1 MLMFGHGVKRNLEE
15 RKIMEHQ
22 TQNWV
27 KVAELSEVPEGQPK
41 AIQMGEGRSI
51 ALFNV
56 NGWIYATDN
65 QCPHMGYP
73 LTRGTVRNGILTCD
87 WHRRSFDLEG
97 GGCFHVECD
106 DLRTFPVEVR
116 GTEIWIEP
124 GDLTYRR
131 AEEHKQLLREGL
143 LSEDRWT
150 MSKAISLLLKGGVP
164 EEEVMESILVHVSR
178 HIASSHS
185 AEGGSDVS
193 RLINGLKVGR
203 RYSAADRLIAVTTA
217 ACSAAGPASER
228 LEVVLLPEPVA
239 WEKISRW
246 VRNFSYEGQSGRI
259 ERCLFT
265 AYHKGDADKLCPLL
279 FECAV
284 EPHFIDLPHI
294 PLYVSYLSEVI
305 DEFGWKSASELFFY
319 LGAQLVGHRPDEP
332 ERYRRD
338 AITLMR
344 QMLPM
349 IEDGTLEHTAEFDE
363 DAFVTALTSVN
374 IQRAFEA
381 VQEVLVNGVKL
392 ERLITTLVLLA
403 ADRMASTPVNVDA
416 GWENLTTEL
425 NLAASLRNAQ
435 RIGGNEIAAKGLFH
449 VAWQIFANRWI
460 NIPSRALSQPLSQE
474 KLDVSNQAEGIQHI
488 IRTIQTLN
496 VQEVGIQVLGYLNA
510 GYCAERLLEEIGHT
524 VLWDDTGSQILPT
537 LRTVFEEWKYAE
549 GHPAQ
554 YQLLVGLARYVTDIR
569 TNKDNRS
576 AATTAMRF
584 AEGRTTIE
592 VFEE

>member
-1 MLMFGHGVKRNLEE
+1 
-15 RKIMEHQ
+15 MEHR
-22 TQNWV
+22 TENWV
-27 KVAELSEVPEGQPK
+27 KVAELSEVPEGKPK
-41 AIQMGEGRSI
+41 AIRMGEGRSI

-56 NGWIYATDN
+56 DGKIYATDN

-73 LTRGTVRNGILTCD
+73 LTRGTVRNGVLTCD

-106 DLRTFPVEVR
+106 DLRTFPVDVR
-116 GTEIWIEP
+116 GREIWIEL
-124 GDLTYRR
+124 GDMTYRR

-164 EEEVMESILVHVSR
+164 EEEVMETILVHVSR
-178 HIASSHS
+178 HIASSHGS
-185 AEGGSDVS
+185 EGGSDVS

-203 RYSAADRLIAVTTA
+203 KYGDADRLIAVTTA

-228 LEVVLLPEPVA
+228 LEVVPLPEPVT
-239 WEKISRW
+239 WGKISRW

-265 AYHKGDADKLCPLL
+265 AYRKGDADKLCPLL

-294 PLYVSYLSEVI
+294 PLYVSYLSEVV
-305 DEFGWKSASELFFY
+305 DEFGWEYASELFFY
-319 LGAQLVGHRPDEP
+319 LGAQLVGHRPEEP

-338 AITLMR
+338 AIQILR
-344 QMLPM
+344 QMLPDV
-349 IEDGTLEHTAEFDE
+349 ESAGLERTVKFDE
-363 DAFVTALTSVN
+363 DVFVEALTSVN
-374 IQRAFEA
+374 LQRAFEA
-381 VQEVLVNGVKL
+381 VQTVLIDGVKL
-392 ERLITTLVLLA
+392 EKVITTLVLLA
-403 ADRMASTPVNVDA
+403 ADRMANTPVNVDA
-416 GWENLTTEL
+416 GWENLTMEL
-425 NLAASLRNAQ
+425 NLAASLRSVQ
-435 RIGGNEIAAKGLFH
+435 RVGGNRVAAKGLFH

-460 NIPSRALSQPLSQE
+460 NIPSRPLSQPLSEE
-474 KLDVSNQAEGIQHI
+474 KLDVPNQAEGIKHI
-488 IRTIQTLN
+488 VRTIQTLD
-496 VQEVGIQVLGYLNA
+496 VQKVGPQVLGYLNA

-554 YQLLVGLARYVTDIR
+554 AQLLVGLARYVTDIR

-584 AEGRTTIE
+584 AEGKTTIE

>member
-1 MLMFGHGVKRNLEE
+1 
-15 RKIMEHQ
+15 MEHQ

-27 KVAELSEVPEGQPK
+27 KVAELSEVTEGQPK
-41 AIQMGEGRSI
+41 AVQMGAGRSI

-56 NGWIYATDN
+56 DGKIYATDN

-116 GTEIWIEP
+116 GNEIWIDP

-164 EEEVMESILVHVSR
+164 EEEVMGSILEHVSR
-178 HIASSHS
+178 HIASSHGS
-185 AEGGSDVS
+185 EGGGDVS

-203 RYSAADRLIAVTTA
+203 RYTGADRLIAVTTS

-228 LEVVLLPEPVA
+228 LEVVPLPEPVT
-239 WEKISRW
+239 WEKISQW
-246 VRNFSYEGQSGRI
+246 VRNFSYEGHSGRI

-284 EPHFIDLPHI
+284 EPHFIDAPHI
-294 PLYVSYLSEVI
+294 PLYVSYLSEVV
-305 DEFGWKSASELFFY
+305 DEFGWEHASELLFY
-319 LGAQLVGHRPDEP
+319 LGAQLVGHHPDEP

-338 AITLMR
+338 AIQLMR
-344 QMLPM
+344 QILPT
-349 IEDGTLEHTAEFDE
+349 IENTTLEKTVEFDE
-363 DAFVTALTSVN
+363 DAFVEALISVN
-374 IQRAFEA
+374 LQRSFEA
-381 VQEVLVNGVKL
+381 VQAVLVDGVKL

-425 NLAASLRNAQ
+425 NLAASLRSAQ
-435 RIGGNEIAAKGLFH
+435 RVGGNEVAAKGLFH
-449 VAWQIFANRWI
+449 VAWQMFADRWI
-460 NIPSRALSQPLSQE
+460 NIPSRNLSQPLSEE
-474 KLDVSNQAEGIQHI
+474 K
-488 IRTIQTLN
+488 T
-496 VQEVGIQVLGYLNA
+496 
-510 GYCAERLLEEIGHT
+510 
-524 VLWDDTGSQILPT
+524 
-537 LRTVFEEWKYAE
+537 
-549 GHPAQ
+549 
-554 YQLLVGLARYVTDIR
+554 
-569 TNKDNRS
+569 
-576 AATTAMRF
+576 
-584 AEGRTTIE
+584 
-592 VFEE
+592 

>member
-1 MLMFGHGVKRNLEE
+1 MG
-15 RKIMEHQ
+15 HQ

-41 AIQMGEGRSI
+41 AVQMGEGRSI

-56 NGWIYATDN
+56 DGRIYATDN

-106 DLRTFPVEVR
+106 DLRTFPVDIR
-116 GTEIWIEP
+116 GSEIWIEP
-124 GDLTYRR
+124 GDMTYRR

-164 EEEVMESILVHVSR
+164 EEEVMGTILEHVSR
-178 HIASSHS
+178 HIASSHG
-185 AEGGSDVS
+185 AEGGGDVS
-193 RLINGLKVGR
+193 RLINGLRVGR
-203 RYSAADRLIAVTTA
+203 RYTGADRLIAVTTA

-228 LEVVLLPEPVA
+228 LEVVPLPEPVT

-284 EPHFIDLPHI
+284 EPHFIDAAHI
-294 PLYVSYLSEVI
+294 LLYVSYLAEVV
-305 DEFGWKSASELFFY
+305 DEFGWEHASDVFFY
-319 LGAQLVGHRPDEP
+319 LGAELVGHRPDDP

-338 AITLMR
+338 AIQFMR
-344 QMLPM
+344 EMLPTV
-349 IEDGTLEHTAEFDE
+349 ENADLEQTVEFDE
-363 DAFVTALTSVN
+363 DAFVEALTSVN
-374 IQRAFEA
+374 LQRSFEA
-381 VQEVLVNGVKL
+381 VQAVLGGGVKL
-392 ERLITTLVLLA
+392 DKLITTLVLLA
-403 ADRMASTPVNVDA
+403 ADRMAHTPVNVDA

-425 NLAASLRNAQ
+425 NLAASLRSAQ
-435 RIGGNEIAAKGLFH
+435 RIGGNKVAAQGLFH

-460 NIPSRALSQPLSQE
+460 NIPSRALSQRLSQE
-474 KLDVSNQAEGIQHI
+474 KLDVANEAEGIKHI
-488 IRTIQTLN
+488 IDTIETLN
-496 VQEVGIQVLGYLNA
+496 VQEVGTQVLGYLNA
-510 GYCAERLLEEIGHT
+510 GYCAERLIEEIGHT
-524 VLWDDTGSQILPT
+524 ALWDDTGSQVLPT
-537 LRTVFEEWKYAE
+537 LRTVFEEWKRAE

-554 YQLLVGLARYVTDIR
+554 SQLLVGLARYVTDIR
-569 TNKDNRS
+569 SNTDNKS

-584 AEGRTTIE
+584 AEGRTTVE

>member
-1 MLMFGHGVKRNLEE
+1 M
-15 RKIMEHQ
+15 
-22 TQNWV
+22 
-27 KVAELSEVPEGQPK
+27 KVAELREVSEGQPK
-41 AIQMGEGRSI
+41 AVQMGEGRSI

-56 NGWIYATDN
+56 DGKIYATDN

-87 WHRRSFDLEG
+87 WHQRSFDLEG

-106 DLRTFPVEVR
+106 DLRTFPVDIR
-116 GTEIWIEP
+116 GSEIWIEL

-164 EEEVMESILVHVSR
+164 EEEVMGTILEHVSR
-178 HIASSHS
+178 HIASSHG
-185 AEGGSDVS
+185 AEGGGDVS
-193 RLINGLKVGR
+193 RLINGLRVGR
-203 RYSAADRLIAVTTA
+203 RYTGADRLIAVTTS

-228 LEVVLLPEPVA
+228 LDVVPLPEPVT

-265 AYHKGDADKLCPLL
+265 AYHKGDVEKLRPLL

-305 DEFGWKSASELFFY
+305 DEFGWERASELVFY
-319 LGAQLVGHRPDEP
+319 LGAQLIGHRPEEP

-338 AITLMR
+338 AIQLMR
-344 QMLPM
+344 QMLP
-349 IEDGTLEHTAEFDE
+349 TLENANLEQTVEFDE
-363 DAFVTALTSVN
+363 DAFVEALTSVN
-374 IQRAFEA
+374 LQRSFEA
-381 VQEVLVNGVKL
+381 VQTVLTDGVKL

-403 ADRMASTPVNVDA
+403 ADRMAHTPVNVDA

-425 NLAASLRNAQ
+425 NLAASLRSAQ
-435 RIGGNEIAAKGLFH
+435 QMGGTKIAAQGVFH
-449 VAWQIFANRWI
+449 SAWQIFADRWI
-460 NIPSRALSQPLSQE
+460 NIPSRPLSQPLSQE
-474 KLDVSNQAEGIQHI
+474 KLDVANEAEGIKHI
-488 IRTIQTLN
+488 VDTIETLN
-496 VQEVGIQVLGYLNA
+496 VQEVGTHVLGYLNA
-510 GYCAERLLEEIGHT
+510 GYCAERLIEEIGHT
-524 VLWDDTGSQILPT
+524 ALWDDTGSEVLPT
-537 LRTVFEEWKYAE
+537 LRTVFEEWKHAE

-554 YQLLVGLARYVTDIR
+554 FQLLIGLARYITDIR
-569 TNKDNRS
+569 SNTDNKS
-576 AATTAMRF
+576 AATTAIRF
-584 AEGRTTIE
+584 AEGKTTIE

>member
-1 MLMFGHGVKRNLEE
+1 
-15 RKIMEHQ
+15 MEHQ

-27 KVAELSEVPEGQPK
+27 KVAEFNEVPKGKPK
-41 AIQMGEGRSI
+41 AVQMGEGRSI

-56 NGWIYATDN
+56 DGKIYATDN

-106 DLRTFPVEVR
+106 DLRTFPVDIR
-116 GTEIWIEP
+116 GSEIWIEP

-164 EEEVMESILVHVSR
+164 EEEVMGTILEHVSR
-178 HIASSHS
+178 HIASSHG
-185 AEGGSDVS
+185 AEGGGDVS
-193 RLINGLKVGR
+193 RLINGLRVGR
-203 RYSAADRLIAVTTA
+203 KYTDADRLIAVTTS

-228 LEVVLLPEPVA
+228 LEVVPLPEPVT
-239 WEKISRW
+239 WEKISQW

-265 AYHKGDADKLCPLL
+265 AYHKGDAEKLRPLL

-284 EPHFIDLPHI
+284 EPHFIDLSHI

-305 DEFGWKSASELFFY
+305 DEFGWERASELVFY
-319 LGAQLVGHRPDEP
+319 LGAQLIGHRPEEP

-338 AITLMR
+338 AIQLMR
-344 QMLPM
+344 QMLP
-349 IEDGTLEHTAEFDE
+349 TLESANLEQTDEFDE
-363 DAFVTALTSVN
+363 DAFVEALTSVN
-374 IQRAFEA
+374 LQRSFGA
-381 VQEVLVNGVKL
+381 VQTVLTDGVKL

-403 ADRMASTPVNVDA
+403 ADRMAHTPVNVDA

-425 NLAASLRNAQ
+425 NLAASLRSAQ
-435 RIGGNEIAAKGLFH
+435 QVGGNKVAAKGVFH
-449 VAWQIFANRWI
+449 VAWQIFADRWI
-460 NIPSRALSQPLSQE
+460 NIPARPLSQPLNQE
-474 KLDVSNQAEGIQHI
+474 KLDVANEAEGIKHI
-488 IRTIQTLN
+488 VDTIETLN
-496 VQEVGIQVLGYLNA
+496 VQEVGTRVLGYLNA
-510 GYCAERLLEEIGHT
+510 GYCTERLIEQIGHT
-524 VLWDDTGSQILPT
+524 ALWDDTGSEVLPT
-537 LRTVFEEWKYAE
+537 LRTVFEEWKRAE

-554 YQLLVGLARYVTDIR
+554 SQLLVGLARYITDIR
-569 TNKDNRS
+569 SNTDNKS

>member
-1 MLMFGHGVKRNLEE
+1 MAD
-15 RKIMEHQ
+15 Q
-22 TQNWV
+22 AQNWV
-27 KVAELSEVPEGQPK
+27 KVAELREVPEGQPK
-41 AIQMGEGRSI
+41 AVEMGEGRSI

-56 NGWIYATDN
+56 DGKIYATDN

-73 LTRGTVRNGILTCD
+73 LTRGTVRNGVLTCD

-106 DLRTFPVEVR
+106 DLRTFPVDIRGSEV
-116 GTEIWIEP
+116 WIAP
-124 GDLTYRR
+124 GDFAYRR

-164 EEEVMESILVHVSR
+164 ESEVMRTILEHVSR
-178 HIASSHS
+178 HIASSHGS
-185 AEGGSDVS
+185 EGGGDVS
-193 RLINGLKVGR
+193 RLINGLKVGQ
-203 RYSAADRLIAVTTA
+203 RYTDADRLIAVTTA
-217 ACSAAGPASER
+217 ACAAAGPASER
-228 LEVVLLPEPVA
+228 LEVVPLPEPVT

-246 VRNFSYEGQSGRI
+246 VRNFSYEGHSGRI

-284 EPHFIDLPHI
+284 EPHFIDAPHI

-305 DEFGWKSASELFFY
+305 DAFGWEHASELLFY
-319 LGAQLVGHRPDEP
+319 LGARLIGHHPDEP

-338 AITLMR
+338 AIQLMR
-344 QMLPM
+344 QHLPS
-349 IEDGTLEHTAEFDE
+349 IEGAVLEGNGTFDE

-374 IQRAFEA
+374 LQRSFAA
-381 VQEVLVNGVKL
+381 VQAVLVDGVEI
-392 ERLITTLVLLA
+392 ERLITSLVLLA

-416 GWENLTTEL
+416 GWENLTMEL
-425 NLAASLRNAQ
+425 NLAAALRSAQ
-435 RIGGNEIAAKGLFH
+435 RVGGNRVAAKGVFH
-449 VAWQIFANRWI
+449 VAWQIFADRWI
-460 NIPSRALSQPLSQE
+460 NIPTRLLSQSLPQE
-474 KLDVSNQAEGIQHI
+474 RLEIESESEGIKQI
-488 IRTIQTLN
+488 IDTIETLN
-496 VQEVGIQVLGYLNA
+496 VQRVGAEVLGYLNA
-510 GYCAERLLEEIGHT
+510 GYSAERLIKEVGRT
-524 VLWDDTGSQILPT
+524 VLWDDTGSQVLPT

-554 YQLLVGLARYVTDIR
+554 FQLLVGLARYVTDIR
-569 TNKDNRS
+569 SNTDNKS

-592 VFEE
+592 VFEA

>member
-1 MLMFGHGVKRNLEE
+1 MG
-15 RKIMEHQ
+15 HQ

-27 KVAELSEVPEGQPK
+27 KVAELSEVTEGQPK
-41 AIQMGEGRSI
+41 AVQMGEGRSI

-56 NGWIYATDN
+56 DGRIYATDN

-106 DLRTFPVEVR
+106 DLRTFPVDIR
-116 GTEIWIEP
+116 GNEIWIEP
-124 GDLTYRR
+124 GDMTYRR

-164 EEEVMESILVHVSR
+164 EEEVMGTILEHVSR
-178 HIASSHS
+178 HIASSHG
-185 AEGGSDVS
+185 AEGGGDVS
-193 RLINGLKVGR
+193 RLINGLRVGR
-203 RYSAADRLIAVTTA
+203 RYTGADRLIAVTTA

-228 LEVVLLPEPVA
+228 LEVVPLPEPVT

-284 EPHFIDLPHI
+284 EPHFIDAAHI
-294 PLYVSYLSEVI
+294 LLYISYLAEVV
-305 DEFGWKSASELFFY
+305 DEFGWEHASDVFFY
-319 LGAQLVGHRPDEP
+319 LGAELVGHRPDDP

-338 AITLMR
+338 AIQFMR
-344 QMLPM
+344 EMLPTV
-349 IEDGTLEHTAEFDE
+349 ENADLEQTVEFDE
-363 DAFVTALTSVN
+363 DAFVEALTSVN
-374 IQRAFEA
+374 LQRSFEA
-381 VQEVLVNGVKL
+381 VQAVLGGGVKL
-392 ERLITTLVLLA
+392 DKLITTLVLLA

-416 GWENLTTEL
+416 GWGNLTMEL
-425 NLAASLRNAQ
+425 NVAASLRSAQ
-435 RIGGNEIAAKGLFH
+435 RIGGNKVAAKGLFH

-474 KLDVSNQAEGIQHI
+474 KLDVANEAEGIKHI
-488 IRTIQTLN
+488 IDTIETLN
-496 VQEVGIQVLGYLNA
+496 VQEVVTQVLGYLNA
-510 GYCAERLLEEIGHT
+510 GYCAERLIEEIGHT
-524 VLWDDTGSQILPT
+524 ALWDDTGSQVLPT
-537 LRTVFEEWKYAE
+537 LRTVFEEWKRAE

-554 YQLLVGLARYVTDIR
+554 SQLLVGLARYVTDIR
-569 TNKDNRS
+569 SNTDNKS

-584 AEGRTTIE
+584 AEGRTTVE

>member
-1 MLMFGHGVKRNLEE
+1 MG
-15 RKIMEHQ
+15 HQ

-27 KVAELSEVPEGQPK
+27 KVAELSEVTEGQPK
-41 AIQMGEGRSI
+41 AVQMGEGRSI

-56 NGWIYATDN
+56 DGRIYATDN

-106 DLRTFPVEVR
+106 DLRIFPVDIR
-116 GTEIWIEP
+116 GNEIWIEP
-124 GDLTYRR
+124 GDMTYRR

-164 EEEVMESILVHVSR
+164 EEEVMGTILEHVSR
-178 HIASSHS
+178 HIASFHE
-185 AEGGSDVS
+185 AEGGGDVS
-193 RLINGLKVGR
+193 RLINGLRVGR
-203 RYSAADRLIAVTTA
+203 RYTGADRLIAVTTA

-228 LEVVLLPEPVA
+228 LEVVPLPEPVT

-265 AYHKGDADKLCPLL
+265 AYHKGDADKLRPLL

-284 EPHFIDLPHI
+284 GPHFIDLPHI

-305 DEFGWKSASELFFY
+305 DEFGWERASELVFY
-319 LGAQLVGHRPDEP
+319 LGAQLIGHRPEEP

-338 AITLMR
+338 AIQLMR
-344 QMLPM
+344 QILPTV
-349 IEDGTLEHTAEFDE
+349 ENADLEQTVEFDE
-363 DAFVTALTSVN
+363 DAFVEALTSVN
-374 IQRAFEA
+374 LQRSFEA
-381 VQEVLVNGVKL
+381 VQAVLTEGVKL

-403 ADRMASTPVNVDA
+403 ADRMAHTPVNVDA
-416 GWENLTTEL
+416 GWENLTTEF
-425 NLAASLRNAQ
+425 NLAASLRSAQ
-435 RIGGNEIAAKGLFH
+435 RIGGNQVAAQGVFH

-460 NIPSRALSQPLSQE
+460 NIPSRALSQPLGQE
-474 KLDVSNQAEGIQHI
+474 KLDVANEAEGIKHI
-488 IRTIQTLN
+488 IDTIETLN
-496 VQEVGIQVLGYLNA
+496 VQEVGTQVLGYLNA
-510 GYCAERLLEEIGHT
+510 GYCAERLIEEIGHT
-524 VLWDDTGSQILPT
+524 ALWDDTGSQVLPT
-537 LRTVFEEWKYAE
+537 LRTVFEEWKRAE

-554 YQLLVGLARYVTDIR
+554 FQLLVGLARYVTDIR
-569 TNKDNRS
+569 SNTDNKS

-584 AEGRTTIE
+584 AEGRTTVE
-592 VFEE
+592 VFEA

>member
-1 MLMFGHGVKRNLEE
+1 
-15 RKIMEHQ
+15 MEHQ

-27 KVAELSEVPEGQPK
+27 KVAELREVSEGQPK
-41 AIQMGEGRSI
+41 AVQMGEGRSI

-56 NGWIYATDN
+56 DGKIYATDN

-106 DLRTFPVEVR
+106 DLRTFPVDIR
-116 GTEIWIEP
+116 GSEIWIEL

-164 EEEVMESILVHVSR
+164 EEEVMGTILEHVSR
-178 HIASSHS
+178 HIASSHG
-185 AEGGSDVS
+185 AEGGGDVS
-193 RLINGLKVGR
+193 RLINGLRVGR
-203 RYSAADRLIAVTTA
+203 RYTGADRLIAVTTS

-228 LEVVLLPEPVA
+228 LEVVPLPEPVT

-265 AYHKGDADKLCPLL
+265 AYHKGDVEKLRPLL

-305 DEFGWKSASELFFY
+305 DEFGWERASELVFY
-319 LGAQLVGHRPDEP
+319 LGAQLIGHRPEEP

-338 AITLMR
+338 AIQLMR
-344 QMLPM
+344 QMLP
-349 IEDGTLEHTAEFDE
+349 TLENADLEQTVEFDE
-363 DAFVTALTSVN
+363 DAFVAALTSVN
-374 IQRAFEA
+374 LQRSFEA
-381 VQEVLVNGVKL
+381 VQTVLTDGVKL

-403 ADRMASTPVNVDA
+403 ADRMAHTPVNVDA

-425 NLAASLRNAQ
+425 NLAASLRSAQ
-435 RIGGNEIAAKGLFH
+435 QMGGTKVAAQGVFH
-449 VAWQIFANRWI
+449 SCVANLRGSLDKHPFAT
-460 NIPSRALSQPLSQE
+460 PQSTPESRKAGCCE
-474 KLDVSNQAEGIQHI
+474 RGRGNQA
-488 IRTIQTLN
+488 
-496 VQEVGIQVLGYLNA
+496 
-510 GYCAERLLEEIGHT
+510 YC
-524 VLWDDTGSQILPT
+524 
-537 LRTVFEEWKYAE
+537 
-549 GHPAQ
+549 
-554 YQLLVGLARYVTDIR
+554 
-569 TNKDNRS
+569 
-576 AATTAMRF
+576 
-584 AEGRTTIE
+584 
-592 VFEE
+592 

>member
-1 MLMFGHGVKRNLEE
+1 MG
-15 RKIMEHQ
+15 HQ

-41 AIQMGEGRSI
+41 AVQMGEGRSI

-56 NGWIYATDN
+56 DGRIYATDN

-106 DLRTFPVEVR
+106 DLRTFPVDIR
-116 GTEIWIEP
+116 GNEIWIEP
-124 GDLTYRR
+124 GDMTYRR

-164 EEEVMESILVHVSR
+164 EEEVMGTILEHVSR
-178 HIASSHS
+178 HIASSHG
-185 AEGGSDVS
+185 AEGGGDVS
-193 RLINGLKVGR
+193 RLINGLRVGR
-203 RYSAADRLIAVTTA
+203 RYTGADRLIAVTTA

-228 LEVVLLPEPVA
+228 LEVVPLPEPVT

-265 AYHKGDADKLCPLL
+265 AYHKGDADKLRPLL

-284 EPHFIDLPHI
+284 GPHFIDLPHI

-305 DEFGWKSASELFFY
+305 DEFGWERASELVFY
-319 LGAQLVGHRPDEP
+319 LGAQLIGHRPEEP

-338 AITLMR
+338 AIQLMR
-344 QMLPM
+344 QMLPTV
-349 IEDGTLEHTAEFDE
+349 ENADLEQTVEFDE
-363 DAFVTALTSVN
+363 DAFVEALTSVN
-374 IQRAFEA
+374 LQRSFEA
-381 VQEVLVNGVKL
+381 VQAVLTGGVKL

-416 GWENLTTEL
+416 GWGNLTMEL
-425 NLAASLRNAQ
+425 NVAASLRSAQ
-435 RIGGNEIAAKGLFH
+435 QIGGNRVAAKGLFH
-449 VAWQIFANRWI
+449 VAWLIFANRWI
-460 NIPSRALSQPLSQE
+460 NIPSRPFSQPLSQE
-474 KLDVSNQAEGIQHI
+474 KLDVANEAEGIKHI
-488 IRTIQTLN
+488 IDTIETLN
-496 VQEVGIQVLGYLNA
+496 VQEVVTQVLGYLNA
-510 GYCAERLLEEIGHT
+510 GYCAERLIEEIGHT
-524 VLWDDTGSQILPT
+524 ALWDDTGSQVLPT
-537 LRTVFEEWKYAE
+537 LRTVFEEWKRAE

-554 YQLLVGLARYVTDIR
+554 SQLLVGLARYVTDIR
-569 TNKDNRS
+569 SNTDNKS

-584 AEGRTTIE
+584 AEGRTTVE

>member
-1 MLMFGHGVKRNLEE
+1 
-15 RKIMEHQ
+15 MEHQ

-27 KVAELSEVPEGQPK
+27 KVAELSEVSEGKPK
-41 AIQMGEGRSI
+41 AVQMGAGRSI

-56 NGWIYATDN
+56 DGKIYATDN

-106 DLRTFPVEVR
+106 DLRTFPVDVR
-116 GTEIWIEP
+116 GNEVWIEP

-164 EEEVMESILVHVSR
+164 EEEVMGTILEHVSR
-178 HIASSHS
+178 HIASSHG
-185 AEGGSDVS
+185 AEGGGDVS
-193 RLINGLKVGR
+193 RLINGLRVGR
-203 RYSAADRLIAVTTA
+203 RYTDADRLIAVTTS

-228 LEVVLLPEPVA
+228 LEVVPLPEPVT
-239 WEKISRW
+239 WEKISQW
-246 VRNFSYEGQSGRI
+246 VRNFSYEGQSERI

-265 AYHKGDADKLCPLL
+265 AYHKGDADKLRPLL

-284 EPHFIDLPHI
+284 EPHFMDLSHI

-305 DEFGWKSASELFFY
+305 DEFGWERASELVFY
-319 LGAQLVGHRPDEP
+319 LGAQLIGHRPEEP

-338 AITLMR
+338 AIQLMR
-344 QMLPM
+344 QILPA
-349 IEDGTLEHTAEFDE
+349 LENADLEQTDEFDE
-363 DAFVTALTSVN
+363 DAFVEALTSVN
-374 IQRAFEA
+374 LQRSFEA
-381 VQEVLVNGVKL
+381 VQTVLTDGVKL

-403 ADRMASTPVNVDA
+403 ADRMAHTPVNVDA

-425 NLAASLRNAQ
+425 NLAASLRSAQ
-435 RIGGNEIAAKGLFH
+435 QMGGNEVAAKGVFH
-449 VAWQIFANRWI
+449 VAWQIFADRWI
-460 NIPSRALSQPLSQE
+460 NIPSRPVSQPLKKE
-474 KLDVSNQAEGIQHI
+474 KLDVANEAEGIKHI
-488 IRTIQTLN
+488 VDTIETLN
-496 VQEVGIQVLGYLNA
+496 VQEVGIRVLGYLNA
-510 GYCAERLLEEIGHT
+510 GYCAERLIEEIGHT
-524 VLWDDTGSQILPT
+524 ALWDDTGSEVLPT
-537 LRTVFEEWKYAE
+537 LRTVFEEWKHAE

-554 YQLLVGLARYVTDIR
+554 SQLLVGLARYVTDIR
-569 TNKDNRS
+569 SNTDNKS
-576 AATTAMRF
+576 AATTAIRF
-584 AEGRTTIE
+584 AEGKTTIE

>member
-1 MLMFGHGVKRNLEE
+1 
-15 RKIMEHQ
+15 MEHQ

-41 AIQMGEGRSI
+41 AVQMGAGRSI

-56 NGWIYATDN
+56 DGQIYATDN

-106 DLRTFPVEVR
+106 DLRVFPVEVR
-116 GTEIWIEP
+116 GDEIWIEP
-124 GDLTYRR
+124 GDMTYRR

-150 MSKAISLLLKGGVP
+150 MSKAIALLLKGGVP
-164 EEEVMESILVHVSR
+164 EEEVMGSILEHVSR
-178 HIASSHS
+178 HIATSHG
-185 AEGGSDVS
+185 AEGGNDVS
-193 RLINGLKVGR
+193 KLINGLKVGR
-203 RYSAADRLIAVTTA
+203 RYTDADRLIAVTTA

-228 LEVVLLPEPVA
+228 LEVVPLPEPVA

-265 AYHKGDADKLCPLL
+265 AHHKGDSDKLCPLL

-294 PLYVSYLSEVI
+294 PLYVSYLTEVI
-305 DEFGWKSASELFFY
+305 GEFGWERASDLFFY
-319 LGAQLVGHRPDEP
+319 LGAELIGHRPDDP

-338 AITLMR
+338 AIRLMR
-344 QMLPM
+344 EMLPT
-349 IEDGTLEHTAEFDE
+349 IEGTTIDENGKFDE
-363 DAFVTALTSVN
+363 DVFAAALTSVN
-374 IQRAFEA
+374 LQRSFEA
-381 VQEVLVNGVKL
+381 VQAALGNGVQL
-392 ERLITTLVLLA
+392 DRIITTLVLLA
-403 ADRMASTPVNVDA
+403 ADRMANTPVNVDA
-416 GWENLTTEL
+416 GWEQLTMEL
-425 NLAASLRNAQ
+425 NLAASLRSAQ
-435 RIGGNEIAAKGLFH
+435 QIGGDLVAAKGVFH
-449 VAWQIFANRWI
+449 VAWQIFADRWI
-460 NIPSRALSQPLSQE
+460 NIPARNLSEPLCQE
-474 KLDVSNQAEGIQHI
+474 KLEVKDEAEGLKDI
-488 IRTIQTLN
+488 IDTIETLD
-496 VQEVGIQVLGYLNA
+496 VQSVGSKVLGYLNA
-510 GYCAERLLEEIGHT
+510 GYSAERLMEEIGHT
-524 VLWDDTGSQILPT
+524 VLWDDTGSEVLPT
-537 LRTVFEEWKYAE
+537 LRTVLEEWKHAE
-549 GHPAQ
+549 GHAAQ
-554 YQLLVGLARYVTDIR
+554 PQLLVGLARYVTDIR
-569 TNKDNRS
+569 SNTDNKS

>member
-1 MLMFGHGVKRNLEE
+1 
-15 RKIMEHQ
+15 MEHQ

-56 NGWIYATDN
+56 DGQIYATDN

-87 WHRRSFDLEG
+87 WHRRSFDLKG

-106 DLRTFPVEVR
+106 DLRTFPVDVR
-116 GTEIWIEP
+116 GSEIWIEP

-150 MSKAISLLLKGGVP
+150 MSKAIALLLNGGVP
-164 EEEVMESILVHVSR
+164 EEEVMGSILEHVSR
-178 HIASSHS
+178 HIASSHG
-185 AEGGSDVS
+185 AEGGGDVS
-193 RLINGLKVGR
+193 RLVNGLKVGR
-203 RYSAADRLIAVTTA
+203 RYAKADRLIAITTA

-228 LEVVLLPEPVA
+228 LEVVPLPDPVA
-239 WEKISRW
+239 WEKMSRW
-246 VRNFSYEGQSGRI
+246 VRTFSYEGHSGRI

-265 AYHKGDADKLCPLL
+265 AYHKGESDKLCPLL

-305 DEFGWKSASELFFY
+305 DEFGWERASGLLFY
-319 LGAQLVGHRPDEP
+319 LGAQLIGHRPEEP

-338 AITLMR
+338 AIRIMR
-344 QMLPM
+344 QMLPT
-349 IEDGTLEHTAEFDE
+349 IEGATLEQKLEFDE

-381 VQEVLVNGVKL
+381 VQAVLVDGVKL

-403 ADRMASTPVNVDA
+403 ADRMARTPVNVDA

-425 NLAASLRNAQ
+425 NMAASLRSAQ
-435 RIGGNEIAAKGLFH
+435 GIGGDLVAAKGVFH

-460 NIPSRALSQPLSQE
+460 NIPSRALSEPLSEE
-474 KLDVSNQAEGIQHI
+474 KLEVSNQAEGIKQVI
-488 IRTIQTLN
+488 STIEALN
-496 VQEVGIQVLGYLNA
+496 VQEVGVQVLGYLNA
-510 GYCAERLLEEIGHT
+510 GYCGEQLLEEIGRT
-524 VLWDDTGSQILPT
+524 VLWDDTGSEVLPT
-537 LRTVFEEWKYAE
+537 LRTVFEEWKRAE

-554 YQLLVGLARYVTDIR
+554 YQLLVGLTRYVTDIR
-569 TNKDNRS
+569 TNKDNQS

>member
-1 MLMFGHGVKRNLEE
+1 MG
-15 RKIMEHQ
+15 HQ

-27 KVAELSEVPEGQPK
+27 KVAELNEVSEEQPK
-41 AIQMGEGRSI
+41 AVQMEEGRSI

-56 NGWIYATDN
+56 NGKIYATDN

-106 DLRTFPVEVR
+106 DLRTFPVDIR
-116 GTEIWIEP
+116 GNEIWIEP

-164 EEEVMESILVHVSR
+164 EEEVMGTILEHVSR
-178 HIASSHS
+178 HIASSHG
-185 AEGGSDVS
+185 AEGGADVS
-193 RLINGLKVGR
+193 RLINGLRVGR
-203 RYSAADRLIAVTTA
+203 RYTGADRLIAVTTS
-217 ACSAAGPASER
+217 ACAAAGPASER
-228 LEVVLLPEPVA
+228 LEVVPLPEPVTS
-239 WEKISRW
+239 EKISRW

-265 AYHKGDADKLCPLL
+265 AYHKGDVEKLRPLL

-305 DEFGWKSASELFFY
+305 DEFGWERASELVFY
-319 LGAQLVGHRPDEP
+319 LGAQLIGHRPEEP

-338 AITLMR
+338 AIQLMR
-344 QMLPM
+344 QMLP
-349 IEDGTLEHTAEFDE
+349 TLENADLEQTVEFDE
-363 DAFVTALTSVN
+363 DAFVEALTSVN
-374 IQRAFEA
+374 LQRSFKA
-381 VQEVLVNGVKL
+381 VQTVLTDGVKL

-403 ADRMASTPVNVDA
+403 ADRMAHTPVNVDA

-425 NLAASLRNAQ
+425 NLAASLRSAQ
-435 RIGGNEIAAKGLFH
+435 QMGGTKVAAQGVFH
-449 VAWQIFANRWI
+449 SAWQIFADRWI
-460 NIPSRALSQPLSQE
+460 NIPSRLLSQPLNQE
-474 KLDVSNQAEGIQHI
+474 KLDVANEAEGIKHI
-488 IRTIQTLN
+488 VDTIETLN
-496 VQEVGIQVLGYLNA
+496 VQEVGTCVLGYLNA
-510 GYCAERLLEEIGHT
+510 GYCAERLMEQIGHT
-524 VLWDDTGSQILPT
+524 ALWDDTGSEVLPT
-537 LRTVFEEWKYAE
+537 LRTVFEEWKHAE

-554 YQLLVGLARYVTDIR
+554 SQLLVGLARYVTDIR
-569 TNKDNRS
+569 SNTDNKS

>member
-1 MLMFGHGVKRNLEE
+1 
-15 RKIMEHQ
+15 MEHQ

-56 NGWIYATDN
+56 DGKIYATDN

-106 DLRTFPVEVR
+106 DLRTFPVDVR
-116 GTEIWIEP
+116 GNEIWIEP

-164 EEEVMESILVHVSR
+164 EEEVMGTILEHVSR
-178 HIASSHS
+178 HIASSHG
-185 AEGGSDVS
+185 AEGGGDVS

-203 RYSAADRLIAVTTA
+203 RYTGADRLIAVTTS

-228 LEVVLLPEPVA
+228 LEVVPLPEPVA
-239 WEKISRW
+239 WEKISLW

-284 EPHFIDLPHI
+284 EPNFIDAPHI

-305 DEFGWKSASELFFY
+305 DEFGWERASELVFY

-338 AITLMR
+338 AIQLMR
-344 QMLPM
+344 QMLPTV
-349 IEDGTLEHTAEFDE
+349 DGAALEQTTEFDE
-363 DAFVTALTSVN
+363 DAFVEALTSVN
-374 IQRAFEA
+374 LQRSFEA
-381 VQEVLVNGVKL
+381 VQAVLADGVRL
-392 ERLITTLVLLA
+392 ERLITLLVLLA

-425 NLAASLRNAQ
+425 NLAASLRSAQ
-435 RIGGNEIAAKGLFH
+435 RVGGNEIAAKGLFH
-449 VAWQIFANRWI
+449 VAWQIFADRWI
-460 NIPSRALSQPLSQE
+460 NIPSRVLGEPLSQE
-474 KLDVSNQAEGIQHI
+474 KLDVANEAEGLKDI
-488 IRTIQTLN
+488 IDTIETLN
-496 VQEVGIQVLGYLNA
+496 VQRIGPKVLGYLNA
-510 GYCAERLLEEIGHT
+510 GYSAERLMEEIGHT
-524 VLWDDTGSQILPT
+524 VLWDDTGSEVLPT
-537 LRTVFEEWKYAE
+537 LRTVFEEWKHAD

-569 TNKDNRS
+569 SNTDNKS

>member
-1 MLMFGHGVKRNLEE
+1 
-15 RKIMEHQ
+15 MEHQ

-27 KVAELSEVPEGQPK
+27 KVAELSEIPEGQPK
-41 AIQMGEGRSI
+41 AVQMGAGRSI

-56 NGWIYATDN
+56 DGKIYATDN

-106 DLRTFPVEVR
+106 DLRTFPVNVR
-116 GTEIWIEP
+116 GSEIWIDP
-124 GDLTYRR
+124 GDMTYRR

-164 EEEVMESILVHVSR
+164 EEEVMGTILEHVSR
-178 HIASSHS
+178 HIASSHGS
-185 AEGGSDVS
+185 EGGGDVS

-203 RYSAADRLIAVTTA
+203 RYTDADRLIAVTTS

-228 LEVVLLPEPVA
+228 LEVVPLPEPVT

-284 EPHFIDLPHI
+284 EPHFIDAPHI
-294 PLYVSYLSEVI
+294 PLYVSYLSEVV
-305 DEFGWKSASELFFY
+305 DEFGWEHASELLFY
-319 LGAQLVGHRPDEP
+319 LGAELVGHRPDDP

-338 AITLMR
+338 AIQLMQ
-344 QMLPM
+344 QMLPT
-349 IEDGTLEHTAEFDE
+349 IENATLEQTVEFNE
-363 DAFVTALTSVN
+363 DAFVEALTSVN
-374 IQRAFEA
+374 LQRSFEA
-381 VQEVLVNGVKL
+381 VQAALVDGVKL
-392 ERLITTLVLLA
+392 EKLITTLVLLA

-425 NLAASLRNAQ
+425 NLAASLRSAQ
-435 RIGGNEIAAKGLFH
+435 QIGGNLVAAKGLFH
-449 VAWQIFANRWI
+449 VAWQIFADRWI
-460 NIPSRALSQPLSQE
+460 NITSRPLSQSLSQE
-474 KLDVSNQAEGIQHI
+474 KLDVANEAEGINHI
-488 IRTIQTLN
+488 IDTIETLN
-496 VQEVGIQVLGYLNA
+496 VQGVGPQVLGYLNA
-510 GYCAERLLEEIGHT
+510 GYSAEQLLKEIGHIA
-524 VLWDDTGSQILPT
+524 LWDDTGSEVLPT

-554 YQLLVGLARYVTDIR
+554 SQLLVGLARYVTDIR
-569 TNKDNRS
+569 SNTDNKS

>member
-1 MLMFGHGVKRNLEE
+1 MG
-15 RKIMEHQ
+15 HQ

-27 KVAELSEVPEGQPK
+27 KVAELREVSEGQPK
-41 AIQMGEGRSI
+41 AVQMGEGRSI

-56 NGWIYATDN
+56 DGKIYATDN

-87 WHRRSFDLEG
+87 WHQRSFDLEG

-106 DLRTFPVEVR
+106 DLRTFPVDIR
-116 GTEIWIEP
+116 GSEIWIEL

-164 EEEVMESILVHVSR
+164 EEEVMGTILEHVSR
-178 HIASSHS
+178 HIASSHG
-185 AEGGSDVS
+185 AEGGGDVS
-193 RLINGLKVGR
+193 RLINGLRVGR
-203 RYSAADRLIAVTTA
+203 RYTGADRLIAVTTS

-228 LEVVLLPEPVA
+228 LDVVPLPEPVT

-265 AYHKGDADKLCPLL
+265 AYHKGDVEKLRPLL

-305 DEFGWKSASELFFY
+305 DEFGWERASELVFY
-319 LGAQLVGHRPDEP
+319 LGAQLIGHRPEEP

-338 AITLMR
+338 AIQLMR
-344 QMLPM
+344 QMLP
-349 IEDGTLEHTAEFDE
+349 TLENANLEQTVEFDE
-363 DAFVTALTSVN
+363 DAFVEALTSVN
-374 IQRAFEA
+374 LQRSFEA
-381 VQEVLVNGVKL
+381 VQTVLTDGVKL

-403 ADRMASTPVNVDA
+403 ADRMAHTPVNVDA

-425 NLAASLRNAQ
+425 NLAASLRSAQ
-435 RIGGNEIAAKGLFH
+435 QMGGTKIAAQGVFH
-449 VAWQIFANRWI
+449 SAWQIFADRWI
-460 NIPSRALSQPLSQE
+460 NIPSRPLSQPLSQE
-474 KLDVSNQAEGIQHI
+474 KLDVANEAEGIKHI
-488 IRTIQTLN
+488 VDTIETLN
-496 VQEVGIQVLGYLNA
+496 VQEVGTHVLGYLNA
-510 GYCAERLLEEIGHT
+510 GYCAERLIEEIGHT
-524 VLWDDTGSQILPT
+524 ALWDDTGSEVLPT
-537 LRTVFEEWKYAE
+537 LRTVFEEWKHAE

-554 YQLLVGLARYVTDIR
+554 FQLLIGLARYITDIR
-569 TNKDNRS
+569 SNTDNKS
-576 AATTAMRF
+576 AATTAIRF
-584 AEGRTTIE
+584 AEGKTTIE

>member
-1 MLMFGHGVKRNLEE
+1 MG
-15 RKIMEHQ
+15 HQ

-27 KVAELSEVPEGQPK
+27 KVAELREVPEGKPK
-41 AIQMGEGRSI
+41 AVQMGEGRSI

-56 NGWIYATDN
+56 DGKIYATDN

-106 DLRTFPVEVR
+106 DLRTFPVDIR
-116 GTEIWIEP
+116 GSEIWIEP

-164 EEEVMESILVHVSR
+164 EEEVMGTILEHVSR
-178 HIASSHS
+178 HIASSHG
-185 AEGGSDVS
+185 AEGGGDVS
-193 RLINGLKVGR
+193 RLINGLRVGR
-203 RYSAADRLIAVTTA
+203 RYTDADRLIAVTTS

-228 LEVVLLPEPVA
+228 LEVVPLPEPVT
-239 WEKISRW
+239 WEKISQW

-265 AYHKGDADKLCPLL
+265 AYHKGDAEKLRPLL

-284 EPHFIDLPHI
+284 EPHFIDLSHI

-305 DEFGWKSASELFFY
+305 DEFGWERASDLVFY
-319 LGAQLVGHRPDEP
+319 LGAQLIGHRPEEP

-338 AITLMR
+338 AIQLMR
-344 QMLPM
+344 QMLP
-349 IEDGTLEHTAEFDE
+349 TLENADLERTDEFDG
-363 DAFVTALTSVN
+363 DAFVEALTSVN
-374 IQRAFEA
+374 LQRSFEA
-381 VQEVLVNGVKL
+381 VETVLTDGVKL

-403 ADRMASTPVNVDA
+403 ADRMAHTPVNVDA

-425 NLAASLRNAQ
+425 NLAASLRSAQ
-435 RIGGNEIAAKGLFH
+435 RVGGNKVAAKGIFH
-449 VAWQIFANRWI
+449 LAWQIFADRWI
-460 NIPSRALSQPLSQE
+460 NIPSRPLSQPLNE
-474 KLDVSNQAEGIQHI
+474 KKLDVANEAEGIKHI
-488 IRTIQTLN
+488 IDTIETLN
-496 VQEVGIQVLGYLNA
+496 VQEVGTRVLGYLNA
-510 GYCAERLLEEIGHT
+510 GYCPERLIEQIGHT
-524 VLWDDTGSQILPT
+524 ALWDDTGSEVLPT
-537 LRTVFEEWKYAE
+537 LRTVFEEWKHAE

-554 YQLLVGLARYVTDIR
+554 SQLLVGLARYVTDIR
-569 TNKDNRS
+569 SNTDNKS
-576 AATTAMRF
+576 AATTAIRF

>member
-1 MLMFGHGVKRNLEE
+1 MG
-15 RKIMEHQ
+15 HQ

-27 KVAELSEVPEGQPK
+27 KVAELHEVSEGKPK

-56 NGWIYATDN
+56 GGKIYATDN

-106 DLRTFPVEVR
+106 DLRTFPVDIR
-116 GTEIWIEP
+116 GSEIWIEP

-164 EEEVMESILVHVSR
+164 EEEVMGTILEHVSR
-178 HIASSHS
+178 HIASSHG
-185 AEGGSDVS
+185 AEGGGDLS
-193 RLINGLKVGR
+193 RLINGLRVGR
-203 RYSAADRLIAVTTA
+203 RYTDADRLIAVTTS

-228 LEVVLLPEPVA
+228 LEVVPLPEPVT
-239 WEKISRW
+239 WEKISQW
-246 VRNFSYEGQSGRI
+246 IRNFSYEGQSGRI

-265 AYHKGDADKLCPLL
+265 AYHKGDAEKLRPLL

-284 EPHFIDLPHI
+284 EPHFIDLSHI

-305 DEFGWKSASELFFY
+305 DEFGWERASELVFY
-319 LGAQLVGHRPDEP
+319 LGAQLIGHRPEEP

-338 AITLMR
+338 AIQLMR
-344 QMLPM
+344 QILP
-349 IEDGTLEHTAEFDE
+349 TLESADLEQTDEFDE
-363 DAFVTALTSVN
+363 DAFVEALTSVDL
-374 IQRAFEA
+374 QRSFEA
-381 VQEVLVNGVKL
+381 VQTVLTDGVKL

-403 ADRMASTPVNVDA
+403 ADRMAHTPVNVDA

-425 NLAASLRNAQ
+425 NLAASLRSAQ
-435 RIGGNEIAAKGLFH
+435 QVGGNRVAAKGVFH
-449 VAWQIFANRWI
+449 VAWQIFADRWI
-460 NIPSRALSQPLSQE
+460 NIPSRLLSQPLSEE
-474 KLDVSNQAEGIQHI
+474 KLDVANEAEGIKHI
-488 IRTIQTLN
+488 IDTIETLN
-496 VQEVGIQVLGYLNA
+496 VQEVGIRVLGYLNA
-510 GYCAERLLEEIGHT
+510 GYCAERLIEQIGHT
-524 VLWDDTGSQILPT
+524 ALWDDTGSQVLPT
-537 LRTVFEEWKYAE
+537 LRTVFEEWKRAE

-554 YQLLVGLARYVTDIR
+554 SQLLVGLARYVTDIR
-569 TNKDNRS
+569 SNTDNKS

>member
-1 MLMFGHGVKRNLEE
+1 MG
-15 RKIMEHQ
+15 HQ

-27 KVAELSEVPEGQPK
+27 KVAELSEVTEGQPK
-41 AIQMGEGRSI
+41 AVQMGEGRSI

-56 NGWIYATDN
+56 DGRIYATDN

-106 DLRTFPVEVR
+106 DLRTFPVDIR
-116 GTEIWIEP
+116 GSEIWIEP

-131 AEEHKQLLREGL
+131 AGEHKQLLREGL

-164 EEEVMESILVHVSR
+164 EEEVMGTILEHVSR
-178 HIASSHS
+178 HIASSHG
-185 AEGGSDVS
+185 AEGGGDVS
-193 RLINGLKVGR
+193 RLINGLRVGR
-203 RYSAADRLIAVTTA
+203 RYTGADRLIAVTTA

-228 LEVVLLPEPVA
+228 LEVVPLPEPVT

-284 EPHFIDLPHI
+284 EPHFIDAAHI
-294 PLYVSYLSEVI
+294 LLYVSYLAEVV
-305 DEFGWKSASELFFY
+305 DEFGWEHASDVFFY
-319 LGAQLVGHRPDEP
+319 LGAELVGHRPDDP

-338 AITLMR
+338 AIQFMR
-344 QMLPM
+344 EMLPTV
-349 IEDGTLEHTAEFDE
+349 ENADLEQTVEFDE
-363 DAFVTALTSVN
+363 DAFVEALTSVN
-374 IQRAFEA
+374 LQRSFEA
-381 VQEVLVNGVKL
+381 VQAVLGGGVKL
-392 ERLITTLVLLA
+392 DKLITTLVLLA
-403 ADRMASTPVNVDA
+403 ADRMAHTPVNVDA

-425 NLAASLRNAQ
+425 NLAASLRSAQ
-435 RIGGNEIAAKGLFH
+435 RIGGNKVAAQGIFH

-460 NIPSRALSQPLSQE
+460 NISSRALSQRLSQE
-474 KLDVSNQAEGIQHI
+474 KLNVANEAEGIKQI
-488 IRTIQTLN
+488 INTIETLN
-496 VQEVGIQVLGYLNA
+496 VQEVGTQVLGYLNA
-510 GYCAERLLEEIGHT
+510 GYCAERLIEEIGHT
-524 VLWDDTGSQILPT
+524 ALWDDTGSQVLST
-537 LRTVFEEWKYAE
+537 LRTVFEEWKRAE

-554 YQLLVGLARYVTDIR
+554 SQLLVGLARYVTDIR
-569 TNKDNRS
+569 SNTDNKS

>member
-1 MLMFGHGVKRNLEE
+1 
-15 RKIMEHQ
+15 MEHQ

-56 NGWIYATDN
+56 DGQIYATDN

-87 WHRRSFDLEG
+87 WHRRSFDLKG

-106 DLRTFPVEVR
+106 DLRTFPVDVR
-116 GTEIWIEP
+116 GSEIWIEP

-150 MSKAISLLLKGGVP
+150 MSKAIALLLNGGVS
-164 EEEVMESILVHVSR
+164 EEEVMGSILEHVSR
-178 HIASSHS
+178 HIASSHG
-185 AEGGSDVS
+185 AEGGGDVS
-193 RLINGLKVGR
+193 RLVNGLKVGR
-203 RYSAADRLIAVTTA
+203 RYAKADRLIAVTTA

-228 LEVVLLPEPVA
+228 LDVVPLPDPVA

-246 VRNFSYEGQSGRI
+246 VLNFSYEGQSERI

-284 EPHFIDLPHI
+284 EPHFIDAADIL
-294 PLYVSYLSEVI
+294 LYVSYLAEVI
-305 DEFGWKSASELFFY
+305 DEFGWERASELFFY
-319 LGAQLVGHRPDEP
+319 LGAQLVGHRPDDP

-338 AITLMR
+338 AIQFMR
-344 QMLPM
+344 EILPTV
-349 IEDGTLEHTAEFDE
+349 EGATLEQKGEFDE
-363 DAFVTALTSVN
+363 DAFVEALTSVDL
-374 IQRAFEA
+374 QRAFEA
-381 VQEVLVNGVKL
+381 VQAVLVDGVKL
-392 ERLITTLVLLA
+392 EKLITTLVLLA
-403 ADRMASTPVNVDA
+403 ADRMANTPVNVDA
-416 GWENLTTEL
+416 GWGNLTMEL
-425 NLAASLRNAQ
+425 NVAASLRSAQ
-435 RIGGNEIAAKGLFH
+435 RVGGNLVAAKGLFH
-449 VAWQIFANRWI
+449 VAWLVFANRWI
-460 NIPSRALSQPLSQE
+460 NIPSRPLSQPLSAE
-474 KLDVSNQAEGIQHI
+474 KLDVPNQDAGIKRI
-488 IRTIQTLN
+488 IETIETLN
-496 VQEVGIQVLGYLNA
+496 VQAVGTQVLGYLNA
-510 GYCAERLLEEIGHT
+510 GYCGERLIEEIGHT
-524 VLWDDTGSQILPT
+524 ALWDDTGSQVLPT
-537 LRTVFEEWKYAE
+537 LRTVFEEWKRAE

-554 YQLLVGLARYVTDIR
+554 CQLLVGLARYVTDIR
-569 TNKDNRS
+569 MNKDNKS

-584 AEGRTTIE
+584 AEGRTTVE

>member
-1 MLMFGHGVKRNLEE
+1 
-15 RKIMEHQ
+15 MEHQ

-27 KVAELSEVPEGQPK
+27 KVAELSEVPEGKPK
-41 AIQMGEGRSI
+41 AVQMGEGRSI

-56 NGWIYATDN
+56 DGRIYATDN

-106 DLRTFPVEVR
+106 DLRTFPVDIR
-116 GTEIWIEP
+116 GSEIWIEP

-164 EEEVMESILVHVSR
+164 EEEVMGTVLEHVSR
-178 HIASSHS
+178 HIASSHG

-193 RLINGLKVGR
+193 RLINGLRVGR
-203 RYSAADRLIAVTTA
+203 RYTDADRLIAVTTS

-228 LEVVLLPEPVA
+228 LEVVPLPEPVT
-239 WEKISRW
+239 WEKISQW

-284 EPHFIDLPHI
+284 EPHFIDLSHI

-305 DEFGWKSASELFFY
+305 DEFGWERASELVFY
-319 LGAQLVGHRPDEP
+319 LGAQLIGHRPEEP

-338 AITLMR
+338 AIQLMR
-344 QMLPM
+344 QMLP
-349 IEDGTLEHTAEFDE
+349 TLENADLEQTDEFDE
-363 DAFVTALTSVN
+363 DAFIEALTSVN
-374 IQRAFEA
+374 LQRSFGA
-381 VQEVLVNGVKL
+381 VQTVLTDGVKL

-403 ADRMASTPVNVDA
+403 ADRMAHTPVNVDA

-425 NLAASLRNAQ
+425 NLAASLRSAQ
-435 RIGGNEIAAKGLFH
+435 QVGGDKVAAQGVFH
-449 VAWQIFANRWI
+449 VAWQIFADRWI
-460 NIPSRALSQPLSQE
+460 NIPSRPLSQPLNEE
-474 KLDVSNQAEGIQHI
+474 KLDVANEAEGIKHI
-488 IRTIQTLN
+488 VDTIETLN
-496 VQEVGIQVLGYLNA
+496 VQEVGTRVLGYLNA
-510 GYCAERLLEEIGHT
+510 GYCAEQLIEQIGHT
-524 VLWDDTGSQILPT
+524 ALWDDTGNQVLPT
-537 LRTVFEEWKYAE
+537 LRTVFEEWKRAE

-554 YQLLVGLARYVTDIR
+554 SQLLVGLARYVTDIR
-569 TNKDNRS
+569 SNTDNKS